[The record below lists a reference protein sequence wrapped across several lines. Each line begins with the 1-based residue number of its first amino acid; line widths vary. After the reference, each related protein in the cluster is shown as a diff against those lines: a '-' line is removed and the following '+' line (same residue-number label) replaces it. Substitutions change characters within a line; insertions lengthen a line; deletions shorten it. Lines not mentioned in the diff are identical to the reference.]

1 MSGGY
6 SLPTAP
12 PPAQIV
18 ISNHDRVPQTQTTK
32 VCNRPES
39 NGAGNLVSFTQIA
52 ARGGLDELAIAD
64 RTRGMLS
71 YPICI
76 VGCHAQIAIYV
87 QATMYVR
94 RKSIKQAAR
103 DEKENP
109 LRRGQSYF
117 VLSAQELEAS
127 GSYAEP

>member
-1 MSGGY
+1 
-6 SLPTAP
+6 
-12 PPAQIV
+12 
-18 ISNHDRVPQTQTTK
+18 
-32 VCNRPES
+32 
-39 NGAGNLVSFTQIA
+39 
-52 ARGGLDELAIAD
+52 
-64 RTRGMLS
+64 MLS

-103 DEKENP
+103 DEKEQS

-117 VLSAQELEAS
+117 VLSAQNWKHRGHTPNPDRKIPV
-127 GSYAEP
+127 GSFNSFDRDSAARLLPAVPS